1 MASTI
6 KDVAKMADVSISTV
20 SRVIN
25 DSKPVSPEARRRVL
39 RAIEV
44 LDYRPNEIARSL
56 VTKKSNIIGV
66 IVDDIGSP
74 YVSKVLRGVEE
85 VGRMYNYDLLISS
98 SFGDPEAELKF
109 VKLLAQKQVEGILV
123 ISTSLNQ
130 KLTYKLEE
138 ARIPFINVNKFY
150 GINESL
156 EVNIN
161 YEEISYEM
169 VKLLHDKGHEKISAV
184 LIQKDIDRTQE
195 KNKLKGYERAIEEL
209 DLDSNVI
216 YTGGLTEEDIQE
228 VSDKID
234 RAVKKG
240 TTAFFCSQDEIAIHV
255 INHLVDSGKKVPEDV
270 SVTGFGGTDISE
282 IYRPKLTTVKISYYD
297 IGAVAIRKILKAI
310 DKNDSSKDEPITLP
324 VRIIERDSVKNL
336 KWEK

>member
-1 MASTI
+1 MTSTI

-39 RAIEV
+39 HAIEV

-56 VTKKSNIIGV
+56 VTKKSNVIGV
-66 IVDDIGSP
+66 IVDDIGSA

-98 SFGDPEAELKF
+98 SFGDSEAELKF
-109 VKLLAQKQVEGILV
+109 VKLLAQKQVEGIIV
-123 ISTSLNQ
+123 ISTTLNQ

-138 ARIPFINVNKFY
+138 SRIPFININKFY
-150 GINESL
+150 GMNDEL
-156 EVNIN
+156 AVKIN

-169 VKLLHDKGHEKISAV
+169 VKLLHEKGHKKVGAV

-195 KNKLKGYERAIEEL
+195 KYKLKGYEKAVSEF
-209 DLDSNVI
+209 DLDDEVI
-216 YTGGLTEEDIQE
+216 YTMGLNEEDILSI
-228 VSDKID
+228 SDKID

-240 TTAFFCSQDEIAIHV
+240 YTAFFCSHDEIAIHV
-255 INHLVDSGKKVPEDV
+255 INHLVDSGHEVPNEI
-270 SVTGFGGTDISE
+270 SVTGFGGTDISS
-282 IYRPKLTTVKISYYD
+282 IYRPKLTTVKLSYYD
-297 IGAVAIRKILKAI
+297 IGAVAIRKILKTIENSNAE
-310 DKNDSSKDEPITLP
+310 SDEPITLP
-324 VRIIERDSVKNL
+324 VRIIERDSVKTI
-336 KWEK
+336 K